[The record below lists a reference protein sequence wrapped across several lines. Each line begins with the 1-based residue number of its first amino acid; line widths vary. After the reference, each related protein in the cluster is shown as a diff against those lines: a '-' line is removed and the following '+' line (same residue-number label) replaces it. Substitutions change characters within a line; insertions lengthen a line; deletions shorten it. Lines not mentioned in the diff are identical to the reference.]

1 MSIATQAFKGAS
13 WLAIFKF
20 VGQFYSWTI
29 TILVARILLPDEY
42 GLYAMAFLITGY
54 AEMFSQLGLGS
65 AIIQKPDIN
74 QKEISSVF
82 WFSVIVSLLFAL
94 ACFPIS
100 YLTAYIFNEP
110 RIVLLTQTVSL
121 LFILSGLQI
130 VPLSLLKKDLAFK
143 RVGQFE
149 LTCVIIQGASM
160 LAIAYLGGGVWALIG
175 GRIIF
180 ALVMVVLLY
189 SRVRWLPMMHYSYSE
204 AKSFIKFGLAVA
216 TGGSLFYVSENSDRF
231 FAGRYLGVTALGYYS
246 FAMQLAKI
254 PTDKIVVLINQV
266 SYPAFAKLQGDQE
279 QFNSFY
285 LTIVKITAMIVLPVF
300 FGGYMLGGDLVM
312 ILLGDK
318 WSSIIYIF
326 ELLCLSQII
335 TALNAYNNFV
345 HDARG
350 KPRYS
355 LFFNFLSAI
364 TMAVAFYFA
373 AQYGLN
379 AMLVPWFTIYL
390 LISMFWILFTLK
402 QLGIDVIHYLRQLLN
417 PSIATLLMSVSLF
430 AMEEFNNS
438 SVLFEKYS
446 VIFLAIK
453 MIVSVIIYAGYFWL
467 FDRNMYYSLKKLRT
481 AG

>member
-1 MSIATQAFKGAS
+1 MSVATQAFKGAS
-13 WLAIFKF
+13 WLAVFKF
-20 VGQFYSWTI
+20 TGQFYSWTI

-65 AIIQKPDIN
+65 AIIQRQDIN

-82 WFSVIVSLLFAL
+82 WFSVFVSVLFAL
-94 ACFPIS
+94 ACMPLS

-110 RIVLLTQTVSL
+110 RIIPLTQSISI

-149 LTCVIIQGASM
+149 LTCVIIQGLSM
-160 LAIAYLGGGVWALIG
+160 LVIAYNGGGVWALIG

-180 ALVMVVLLY
+180 AFVMVILLY
-189 SRVRWLPMMHYSYSE
+189 SRVKWLPMLHYSYSE
-204 AKSFIKFGLAVA
+204 AKTFIKFGLAVA
-216 TGGSLFYVSENSDRF
+216 SGGSMFYISENSDRF
-231 FAGRYLGVTALGYYS
+231 FAARSLGVTSLGFYS

-254 PTDKIVVLINQV
+254 PTDKIVALINQV

-279 QFNSFY
+279 QFNKFY
-285 LTIVKITAMIVLPVF
+285 LDIVKVTATIVMPVF

-312 ILLGDK
+312 ILLGEK
-318 WSSIIYIF
+318 WAPIIYIF
-326 ELLCLSQII
+326 EFLCLSQII

-355 LFFNFLSAI
+355 LFFNFLSAVS
-364 TMAVAFYFA
+364 MVVAFYFA
-373 AQYGLN
+373 VQHGLN
-379 AMLVPWFTIYL
+379 AMLVPWFTVYL
-390 LISMFWILFTLK
+390 LISIFWILFTLN
-402 QLGIDVIHYLRQLLN
+402 QLGINGIDYLKQLFN
-417 PSIATLLMSVSLF
+417 PTVAALLMSLIIYLF
-430 AMEEFNNS
+430 VELNKYY
-438 SVLFEKYS
+438 LGFEDFSIVY
-446 VIFLAIK
+446 FFIK
-453 MIVSVIIYAGYFWL
+453 MIIAIIVYCGYFWI
-467 FDRNMYYSLKKLRT
+467 FDRNVYYSIKKLRSV
-481 AG
+481 

>member
-1 MSIATQAFKGAS
+1 MNVSTQAFKGAS

-20 VGQFYSWTI
+20 IGQFFSWTI

-65 AIIQKPDIN
+65 AIIQKPDIT

-82 WFSVIVSLLFAL
+82 WFSVVVSTLFAL

-110 RIVLLTQTVSL
+110 RIITLTQSVSI

-130 VPLSLLKKDLAFK
+130 VPLSLLKKEMAFK
-143 RVGQFE
+143 RIGQFE
-149 LTCVIIQGASM
+149 LSCVIVQGVSM
-160 LAIAYLGGGVWALIG
+160 LIIAHLGGGVWALIG
-175 GRIIF
+175 GRLIF
-180 ALVMVVLLY
+180 SFVMVLLLY
-189 SRVRWLPMMHYSYSE
+189 WRVRWVPMLYFSYSE
-204 AKSFIKFGLAVA
+204 AKSFIKFGLTVA

-231 FAGRYLGVTALGYYS
+231 FAGRTLGVTSLGYYS

-266 SYPAFAKLQGDQE
+266 SYPAFAKLQGDQQ
-279 QFNSFY
+279 QFNKFY
-285 LTIVKITAMIVLPVF
+285 LDIVKVTATIVMPIF

-312 ILLGDK
+312 ILLGEK
-318 WSSIIYIF
+318 WAPIIYIF

-355 LFFNFLSAI
+355 LFFNFLSAV
-364 TMAVAFYFA
+364 TMSVAFYFA
-373 AQYGLN
+373 VQYGLN

-390 LISMFWILFTLK
+390 VISIFWILFTLN
-402 QLGIDVIHYLRQLLN
+402 QLGIVGAEYLKKLFN
-417 PSIATLLMSVSLF
+417 PTVAALLMSLSIYMLVVMNQQKLY
-430 AMEEFNNS
+430 
-438 SVLFEKYS
+438 FEHYS
-446 VIFLAIK
+446 IVFFTIK
-453 MIVSVIIYAGYFWL
+453 MMIAVIVYAGYFWI
-467 FDRNMYYSLKKLRT
+467 FDRNVFYSLKKLRNT
-481 AG
+481 K